1 MTEPALNCE
10 NNMAIFKQNYTIKL
24 FIAFKMAYS
33 CSFRLRGNLAK
44 FQDFFQKSFIASTT
58 GFSLTPAKF

>member
-33 CSFRLRGNLAK
+33 CSFRLRENLAK
-44 FQDFFQKSFIASTT
+44 NLDFPTIKKLNKVCSNV
-58 GFSLTPAKF
+58 